1 VAVGYENASPA
12 LSDVSFDV
20 APGDH
25 LCIVGDSGAGK
36 TTLTQ
41 ALVRMHDLDQGQI
54 TFDGHDI
61 ARLDPQAYRSVV
73 GLALSTDE
81 LFKGTV
87 EENITMGRSLSYE
100 NVEQALRL
108 SCLED
113 AILKLPDGLQ
123 TPVTSAGLGLPQG
136 MVRRIMIARA
146 VVGEPRLLVLDE
158 PFNGIKDPVK
168 QTLADRLYEH
178 DAWTIVS
185 AADDTPMT
193 VRRADQV
200 LVLEQGQ
207 VVWRGGSDQ
216 LNGEPDDFLQRHFP
230 RFASTMGDGVPS

>member
-1 VAVGYENASPA
+1 
-12 LSDVSFDV
+12 V
-20 APGDH
+20 APGTH

-36 TTLTQ
+36 TTLTK
-41 ALVRMHDLDQGQI
+41 ALVRMHDPDQGQI

-87 EENITMGRSLSYE
+87 EENITMGRSLSYAE
-100 NVEQALRL
+100 VETALHL
-108 SCLED
+108 ACLDD
-113 AILKLPDGLQ
+113 AILDLPDGLQ

-146 VVGEPRLLVLDE
+146 VVGEPRLLILDE
-158 PFNGIKDPVK
+158 PFNGIEDPVK
-168 QTLADRLYEH
+168 QTLADRLYGH

-185 AADDTPMT
+185 AADDNPTA

-207 VVWRGGSDQ
+207 IVWRGVSDQ
-216 LNGEPDDFLQRHFP
+216 LHGESDDFLRQHF
-230 RFASTMGDGVPS
+230 RRLMSTMQGDGVPS